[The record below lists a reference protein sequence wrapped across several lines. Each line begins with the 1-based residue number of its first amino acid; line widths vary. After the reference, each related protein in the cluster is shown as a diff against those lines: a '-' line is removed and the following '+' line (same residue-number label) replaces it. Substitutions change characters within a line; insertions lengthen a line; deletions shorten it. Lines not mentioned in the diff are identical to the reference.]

1 MAQLAFVLALGIV
14 VYLIGYYVGRK
25 EVVDDI
31 RRMTKELK
39 EKG

>member
-1 MAQLAFVLALGIV
+1 MTRLAFILALGIV
-14 VYLIGYYVGRK
+14 VYLIGYFKGRK

-39 EKG
+39 ERE